1 MLSADRLN
9 ELQWSSDYADFILD
23 NYDGGE
29 RIICNGDTLLQA
41 QEDGYLF
48 AEFLMYRQSQMTLT
62 PYAKETQDGQSQS

>member
-1 MLSADRLN
+1 MLSEDRIN
-9 ELQWSSDYADFILD
+9 ELQWCDEYAQYILD

-48 AEFLMYRQSQMTLT
+48 TEYLMWRQRKLLLT
-62 PYAKETQDGQSQS
+62 PYAKGT

>member
-1 MLSADRLN
+1 MLSEDRIN
-9 ELQWSSDYADFILD
+9 ELQWGDEYAQYILD

-48 AEFLMYRQSQMTLT
+48 AEYLMWRERKLLLT
-62 PYAKETQDGQSQS
+62 PYAKGT